1 MLMFAK
7 TPIKLLVIIG
17 ACLVDY
23 SYAGDFSQSS
33 QKTTEELSSVQ
44 KSIKQQQKEIALT
57 SKKRAALE
65 AQLKQDELAIAR
77 AAKAVNNT
85 NQQLENTQKKIIA
98 LQVEQADLMIKKM
111 QQQKLLAQ
119 QLRAAYSTGN
129 HDYLKLLL
137 NQEKP
142 ASIQR
147 TLTYYNYFN
156 QARIN
161 EIENF
166 QATVKKLAEVEQ
178 QQQAQKVQLNQLK
191 AQQIQQQK
199 TLEESSKARKSTVK
213 KLSRQLLTKQQQLEK
228 LKAAEENLVI
238 ELERIQ
244 QLAKVEQ
251 NLRGLSHLKHKLNW
265 PIKGEILQRF
275 GSKKQG
281 YLKWKGVLI
290 SAPIGRTVQ
299 AIHNGKVLFA
309 DWLNGYGLVT
319 VIDHGDG
326 YMSLYGHNQALLK
339 DVGDSVETGEP
350 IALVGQSG
358 GQQASGLYFEIR
370 HRGKAVNPKTWCK

>member
-265 PIKGEILQRF
+265 PIKGKILQRF

>member
-1 MLMFAK
+1 ML
-7 TPIKLLVIIG
+7 IKAIIFFIG
-17 ACLVDY
+17 SYYDFIVV
-23 SYAGDFSQSS
+23 SYADDFSQSS
-33 QKTTEELSSVQ
+33 KKTTKELSSVQ
-44 KSIKQQQKEIALT
+44 KSIKKQQQDIAT
-57 SKKRAALE
+57 TNKKRVKLE

-85 NQQLENTQKKIIA
+85 NKQLKNTHKKIA
-98 LQVEQADLMIKKM
+98 ELRTKQADLVVKKM
-111 QQQKLLAQ
+111 QQQRLLAQ

-129 HDYLKLLL
+129 HDYLKLIL

-142 ASIQR
+142 ASVQR

-166 QATVKKLAEVEQ
+166 QRTVKQLAEVEEQ
-178 QQQAQKVQLNQLK
+178 QEQQIAHLNLLKQQQIEQQQALK
-191 AQQIQQQK
+191 S
-199 TLEESSKARKSTVK
+199 SSKARKSTLK
-213 KLSRQLLTKQQQLEK
+213 KLSRQLLTKKQRLEK

-244 QLAKVEQ
+244 QLAKVERS
-251 NLRGLSHLKHKLNW
+251 LRGLKHLKHKLTW
-265 PIKGEILQRF
+265 PVKGQLLKTF

-281 YLKWKGVLI
+281 YLKWKGVLL
-290 SAPIGRTVQ
+290 SAPIGRTVK

-319 VIDHGDG
+319 VIDHGNG
-326 YMSLYGHNQALLK
+326 YMSLYGHNQTLLK
-339 DVGDSVETGEP
+339 DVGDRVETGEP

-358 GQQASGLYFEIR
+358 GQQTSGLYFEIR
-370 HRGKAVNPKTWCK
+370 HRGKAVNPKVWCK